1 MLLLQ
6 ELNVLGKGKRSDM
19 GDEWEYFFKSEK
31 RILRV
36 CYSKELGEYV
46 EWNKV
51 SVCCIKSAC
60 ANYATKHLMKN
71 FAIRIEYESDSSLSK
86 RQGISR

>member
-36 CYSKELGEYV
+36 CYSKELGEYG

-51 SVCCIKSAC
+51 SAKWDFCIFI
-60 ANYATKHLMKN
+60 N
-71 FAIRIEYESDSSLSK
+71 RISNK
-86 RQGISR
+86 